1 MKEESMHPTLVVM
14 FMDAQ
19 RNERERR
26 ARSFRSTTKSRGR
39 TARDERR

>member
-1 MKEESMHPTLVVM
+1 MHPTLMLM

-26 ARSFRSTTKSRGR
+26 ARFGRPSASRPR
-39 TARDERR
+39 PRHSREERR

>member
-1 MKEESMHPTLVVM
+1 MHPTLVVM

-19 RNERERR
+19 RSERERR
-26 ARSFRSTTKSRGR
+26 ARSFRSASKRNR